1 MGSSKRDE
9 AEVDED
15 EEEKTEIDA
24 GRAFIKNQSNMNTV
38 RNIQRPLPPPRGIRG
53 DLTHLV
59 KTTRDMR

>member
-1 MGSSKRDE
+1 MASSKRDE

-38 RNIQRPLPPPRGIRG
+38 RNI
-53 DLTHLV
+53 
-59 KTTRDMR
+59 